1 MCWMKPSGGQKE
13 AEAAVADVQKFA
25 PQLHRE
31 HLPGGSWLPQSRGT
45 RALHCV
51 TMRCDDPHISICHA
65 MICWHGLTR
74 ADDEFCLRPASKMV
88 QTFRPL
94 GHRPRGAR
102 SAARGNSQLLQSRHG
117 GQVHGCGRGPPLGPV
132 SLVENCLSEARL
144 ESLRK

>member
-74 ADDEFCLRPASKMV
+74 VDDELCLRPASRWSRLSV
-88 QTFRPL
+88 LLATGRGEQGQQREVIRNSCSRDTAARCTAV
-94 GHRPRGAR
+94 GGAR
-102 SAARGNSQLLQSRHG
+102 LWGLFHWWRIVYQK
-117 GQVHGCGRGPPLGPV
+117 LGWKV
-132 SLVENCLSEARL
+132 
-144 ESLRK
+144 